1 MKKIT
6 KTILFIALMFVYSN
20 LSYSQ
25 DIILK
30 KNGEELKVKITE
42 ISDTQLKYEKPG
54 LTISF
59 TLSLADILVVTF
71 KNGEKFI
78 PQVSGNTEIKTNKFK
93 ISAGT
98 PIILVANETLSSKT
112 TKVGTTFQMGL
123 KDDIFGDDGKTVV
136 AKAGTQ
142 VIGTITKSEKNGA
155 LGKKGSISFSVD
167 YIKAVDGQRIPV
179 NLNVNDEGKSRGVGV
194 VVAAALVAAPLL
206 LLKGQAATIQ
216 SGTQY
221 KAYTSTDRE
230 IEIVK

>member
-1 MKKIT
+1 MKTFLLTLIT
-6 KTILFIALMFVYSN
+6 LLVFGIVQ
-20 LSYSQ
+20 SQ
-25 DIILK
+25 DLVIK
-30 KNGEELKVKITE
+30 KTGEELKVKITE

-54 LTISF
+54 LTIAF
-59 TLSLADILVVTF
+59 TIPLVDVLMVTF

-78 PQVSGNTEIKTNKFK
+78 PQVSDKSATKTNKVK

-98 PIILVANETLSSKT
+98 PIILISNETLSSKT
-112 TKVGTTFQMGL
+112 TKVGTTFQMGV

-136 AKAGTQ
+136 ATAGTQ

-179 NLNVNDEGKSRGVGV
+179 NLNVNDEGKSRGAGV
-194 VVAAALVAAPLL
+194 VVAAVLVAAPLL

-216 SGTQY
+216 AGTQY

-230 IEIVK
+230 IEISK